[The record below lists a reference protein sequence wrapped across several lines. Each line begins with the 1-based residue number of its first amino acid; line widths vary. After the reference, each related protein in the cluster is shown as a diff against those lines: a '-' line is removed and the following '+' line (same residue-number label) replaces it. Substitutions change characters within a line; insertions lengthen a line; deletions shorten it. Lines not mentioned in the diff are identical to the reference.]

1 MAINWYPI
9 IDYEKCTACL
19 ACIEFCPHNVFIE
32 ANGKTLVANPDNCI
46 EFCRGCQKG
55 ACEDDAIMFLETAG
69 YLKLRLS
76 VAVLAIQKPI
86 LKRRCKNEQERA
98 FALCLSGRVSIVQRD
113 EHL

>member
-55 ACEDDAIMFLETAG
+55 ACEDDAIMFFGDSRISEAEIKCSCSGDSET
-69 YLKLRLS
+69 YS
-76 VAVLAIQKPI
+76 QK
-86 LKRRCKNEQERA
+86 E
-98 FALCLSGRVSIVQRD
+98 V
-113 EHL
+113 